1 MLKINKNNKL
11 RLRGREGIVSGQRVS
26 QRNKESQRKQ
36 EEVGGSCGAGSCIF
50 HSLITHEWERR
61 TSSLVLPGM
70 AVAKAVLS
78 KNKLS

>member
-26 QRNKESQRKQ
+26 QRTRKARGNKRRW
-36 EEVGGSCGAGSCIF
+36 VAARGGELHF

-61 TSSLVLPGM
+61 TSSLVLPEWQWQR
-70 AVAKAVLS
+70 LS
-78 KNKLS
+78 